1 MFFIKRIHLMFF
13 CFVFALNISAQE
25 KSKAIALKDILQSLE
40 RQHHVSFNYIDN
52 EIVSLK
58 IIPPKKFLSLN
69 KKIKYLEKKTSL
81 SFENIDNR
89 FINVFSNN
97 TLDSK
102 TICGYVF
109 SKEDNSPLENVN
121 IQLDNGTGTST
132 NKNGYF
138 ELKKEESTDLLISYI
153 GFTTKKILVS
163 DLLNK
168 NCLKIYI
175 AVEVSQL
182 NNIITNS
189 FLTSGISKIID
200 GTFEIKP
207 KRLGILPGL
216 IEPDVLQTMLQ
227 IPGIYSVDES
237 ISSINVRGG
246 THDQNLFL
254 WNGIK
259 MYQTGHFFGL
269 ISAFNPNLAHTISI
283 TKNGSSAFYGESVSS
298 VVDISSNPN
307 KFEKNNF
314 SAGINMI
321 NADIYSR
328 FNISKKG
335 FLEIA
340 GRKSISDFVQTPTYK
355 QYYNRA
361 FQNTSITNFS
371 NSQNVDYSSDEKFN
385 FYDITVKYSQKIGQ
399 KDNLILDLITIND
412 LLKVFQTA
420 RINNVIQSENNILYQ
435 KNYGGNLS
443 WKRNWNTKN
452 SSKFNFYTSSYEL
465 DAEKNKIQ
473 ENLIVKQENKV
484 LENGFKLENNHIL
497 NSKLTFN
504 NGYQLNEI
512 STTNLDEV
520 NSPIFY
526 RKIKEVLRT
535 HALIVEGKYNDTLSK
550 IYLNA
555 GLRLNYIEQFKKYLF
570 EPRLQFNYAVTNHFN
585 LAILGEF
592 KSQYCYQVIDLQKDY
607 FGIEKRRWILAN
619 NTTIPVQK
627 SKQASIS
634 FSYSQSNWLFTLE
647 NFYKKVIGIN
657 SSSQGFQNQLEFEK
671 INGDYEVLGMEMLAQ
686 KKINHFITWLSYTY
700 NKNNYHFSNLEQPV
714 FPNNFKLDHIISWAG
729 IYERKNLKIALGT
742 KWYSGKPETTPLSSI
757 INYSNPSN
765 PKIDYN
771 TPNNK
776 VLEDFFQV
784 NFSTTYKWESL
795 NEIQYKLGFSILNVF
810 NRKNE
815 INEYYR
821 INTITNSIEDVKTF
835 SLKRTPNL
843 SFRITY

>member
-1 MFFIKRIHLMFF
+1 MVFIKRIYVLFF
-13 CFVFALNISAQE
+13 CFVFALSIKAQDR
-25 KSKAIALKDILQSLE
+25 SKAIALKDILQSIE
-40 RQHHVSFNYIDN
+40 KQHHIYFNYIDN
-52 EIVSLK
+52 EIVVFK
-58 IIPPKKFLSLN
+58 IVPPKKSLSLS
-69 KKIKYLEKKTSL
+69 KKINYLQKKTNL
-81 SFENIDNR
+81 FFENIDNK
-89 FINVFSNN
+89 FINIFSNN
-97 TLDSK
+97 ELDAQN
-102 TICGYVF
+102 ICGYVF

-121 IQLDNGTGTST
+121 IKFVNGVGTST
-132 NKNGYF
+132 NEKGYF
-138 ELKKEESTDLLISYI
+138 ELKKEKVTDLLVSCI
-153 GFTTKKILVS
+153 GFTTKKISVP
-163 DLLNK
+163 DLQNK

-175 AVEVSQL
+175 EVEVSEL
-182 NNIITNS
+182 NNIIANH
-189 FLTSGISKIID
+189 FLTSGISKKID

-227 IPGIYSVDES
+227 IPGIYSADES

-283 TKNGSSAFYGESVSS
+283 TKNGSSAFFGEGVSS

-307 KFEKNNF
+307 KFEENSF
-314 SAGINMI
+314 GAGINMI

-328 FNISKKG
+328 FNVTKKG

-340 GRKSISDFVQTPTYK
+340 GRKSITDLVKTPTYK
-355 QYYNRA
+355 EYYNKA

-371 NSQNVDYSSDEKFN
+371 NNQNIDYSSDEKFN
-385 FYDITVKYSQKIGQ
+385 FYDITAKYSQKIGQ
-399 KDNLILDLITIND
+399 KDHLILDFITIND
-412 LLKVFQTA
+412 QLKVFQTA
-420 RINNVIQSENNILYQ
+420 RINTIIQSENNILFQ
-435 KNYGGNLS
+435 KNHGGNLS
-443 WKRNWNTKN
+443 WKRNWNAKN
-452 SSKFNFYTSSYEL
+452 SSNFNVYTSSYEL
-465 DAEKNKIQ
+465 NAQKNKIQ
-473 ENLIVKQENKV
+473 DNQTVRQENKV
-484 LENGFKLENNHIL
+484 LDNGFKLENSHIIT
-497 NSKLTFN
+497 SKFTFN

-512 STTNLDEV
+512 GTINLDEI

-526 RKIKEVLRT
+526 RRIKEVLRT

-550 IYLNA
+550 IYFNT
-555 GLRLNYIEQFKKYLF
+555 GLRLNYIEKFKKYLF
-570 EPRLQFNYAVTNHFN
+570 EPRLQFNYAITKHFN
-585 LAILGEF
+585 LEVLGEF
-592 KSQYCYQVIDLQKDY
+592 KSQNSYQVIDLQKDY

-619 NTTIPVQK
+619 NTTIPIQK

-634 FSYSQSNWLFTLE
+634 LFYTKNNWLFTLE
-647 NFYKKVIGIN
+647 NFYKKVTGIN
-657 SSSQGFQNQLEFEK
+657 SSSQGFQNQLEFVK
-671 INGDYEVLGMEMLAQ
+671 INGDYEVLGIEMLVQ

-700 NKNNYHFSNLEQPV
+700 NNNNYHFPNLEQPV
-714 FPNNFKLDHIISWAG
+714 FPNNFKLDQIITWAG
-729 IYERKNLKIALGT
+729 IYERKNLKIALGS
-742 KWYSGKPETTPLSSI
+742 KWYSGRPKTTPISSA
-757 INYSNPSN
+757 INYSNFSN

-776 VLEDFFQV
+776 VLDDFFQV

-795 NEIQYKLGFSILNVF
+795 NEIQYKLGFSVLNVF

-835 SLKRTPNL
+835 SLRRTPNL